1 MRILFWFCAALLVVS
16 ATMSTHLW
24 RGLRAE
30 REQTASLQMQIDAA
44 AVRERVL
51 AQTPVPTAPAAAP
64 TAAVAKNPGPE
75 PAAKP
80 QTAQPAAA
88 DPRAID
94 FAAQQ
99 RELWKDPE
107 YRKARLAQARAVAS
121 RSYPG
126 LAEDLG
132 LSPAQEDHLLD
143 VLAES
148 DVNTSAAISTLSS
161 SANDPAAN
169 QQISARLTE
178 YMRQR
183 DDAVIAE
190 LGPNGKDRWEQYQ
203 QTAVA
208 RSQANSYNTMLTQ
221 AGQPLSAT
229 QLKSLSATVVT
240 EQKRQ
245 RDEMTAL
252 TRNINTQDP
261 AAVAAIE
268 PELRRR
274 QNDYNERVLAAAAP
288 IMSAQQIQLLRAQFE
303 QQSAM
308 SRAMERA
315 RAQAMASQS
324 QQGAQ

>member
-30 REQTASLQMQIDAA
+30 REQTASLQTQIDAA

-51 AQTPVPTAPAAAP
+51 AQTPVPVAPAPAPVAATP
-64 TAAVAKNPGPE
+64 APE
-75 PAAKP
+75 PVAKP
-80 QTAQPAAA
+80 QATRPAV
-88 DPRAID
+88 DPRSID

-190 LGPNGKDRWEQYQ
+190 LGPNGKDRWAQYQ

-308 SRAMERA
+308 SRALERA